1 MNLPEP
7 GTEAVYRGLNVVVAT
22 VKKRGR
28 GYQVHYTTLD
38 GQAHIARLK
47 DWRKG
52 VQ

>member
-7 GTEAVYRGLNVVVAT
+7 GAEAVYRGNNVIVAA